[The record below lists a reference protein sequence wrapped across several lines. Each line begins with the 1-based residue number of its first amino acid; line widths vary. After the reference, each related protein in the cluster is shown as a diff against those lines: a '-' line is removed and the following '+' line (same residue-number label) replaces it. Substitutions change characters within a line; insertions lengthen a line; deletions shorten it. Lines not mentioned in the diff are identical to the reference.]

1 MMNAK
6 IPFDTTNNNLAPEL
20 SLLSN
25 PFDTLLY
32 KVIKMKIIS
41 LDF

>member
-1 MMNAK
+1 MYAK

-20 SLLSN
+20 SFLSN

-32 KVIKMKIIS
+32 KTIKMKITG
-41 LDF
+41 L